1 MADMNDRAETETA
14 VLDTLADV
22 LAESTGDLRA
32 QPVLAAHE
40 WDSQASLEVLSQL
53 ERRLDITLDLR
64 IYHGARTV
72 EDLIDIVVAAGAKP
86 AVGRH

>member
-1 MADMNDRAETETA
+1 MADMNDRTETETA

-22 LAESTGDLRA
+22 LDESAGDLRA

-64 IYHGARTV
+64 TYHGARTI
-72 EDLIDIVVAAGAKP
+72 EDLIDIVVAAGSKP
-86 AVGRH
+86 AVGQH